1 MQIQNEKTYDSVFW
15 TSVVKMTKFL
25 IPLVNEAFGE
35 HYSENATI
43 RLEAGKQIVEHTD
56 GSLDHGEMD
65 ALAELTENGTTKDYH
80 IEVETWSDKTFAVR
94 IAEYAAGKA
103 YDSIKLTEKGA
114 EMTIPYSAVI
124 FLRAG
129 DEIPN
134 EFLIDIKSPGGTISY
149 TAPVVK
155 VRNYS
160 ISELFEKRLL
170 LLLPFYGFNF
180 DEKFAEMEEVGIDEL
195 RLALDEIN
203 RRLSGLVEKHEL
215 DESER
220 NHLIDWIKRVLDK
233 LTVNY
238 RNVTKGVDELMGGYI
253 LHTRTDDILDEGR
266 MEGRIEGRIEG
277 VQVIN
282 YLWEHNRGED
292 AKRAANDK
300 EYLNQLM
307 AEIGAEVL
315 AK

>member
-65 ALAELTENGTTKDYH
+65 ALAELTENDITKDYH
-80 IEVETWSDKTFAVR
+80 IEMETWSDKTFAVR

-134 EFLIDIKSPGGTISY
+134 EFLIDIESLGGTISY
-149 TAPVVK
+149 AAPVVK

-170 LLLPFYGFNF
+170 L
-180 DEKFAEMEEVGIDEL
+180 
-195 RLALDEIN
+195 
-203 RRLSGLVEKHEL
+203 HEL

-266 MEGRIEGRIEG
+266 IEGRIEG

-292 AKRAANDK
+292 AKRAAKDK
-300 EYLNQLM
+300 EYLDQLM

>member
-1 MQIQNEKTYDSVFW
+1 MRKWWIDSGFFAKLKAKEEASIANPKRKDLRFCLLDERSQN
-15 TSVVKMTKFL
+15 
-25 IPLVNEAFGE
+25 G
-35 HYSENATI
+35 
-43 RLEAGKQIVEHTD
+43 
-56 GSLDHGEMD
+56 
-65 ALAELTENGTTKDYH
+65 
-80 IEVETWSDKTFAVR
+80 
-94 IAEYAAGKA
+94 
-103 YDSIKLTEKGA
+103 
-114 EMTIPYSAVI
+114 
-124 FLRAG
+124 
-129 DEIPN
+129 
-134 EFLIDIKSPGGTISY
+134 
-149 TAPVVK
+149 
-155 VRNYS
+155 
-160 ISELFEKRLL
+160 
-170 LLLPFYGFNF
+170 
-180 DEKFAEMEEVGIDEL
+180 EMEEVGIDEL

-215 DESER
+215 DESGR